1 MPDHQRG
8 IYNNSNNKQLGN
20 HRVSSSSFL
29 IRLSSHKRFSYPFA
43 GYIMRPYNPALSLS
57 PYGGRHYNIAAHTGQ
72 QQHREGRNIDR
83 ELVGEQHS
91 GRSYRG
97 ETEGQV

>member
-1 MPDHQRG
+1 
-8 IYNNSNNKQLGN
+8 
-20 HRVSSSSFL
+20 
-29 IRLSSHKRFSYPFA
+29 
-43 GYIMRPYNPALSLS
+43 MRPYNPALSLS
-57 PYGGRHYNIAAHTGQ
+57 FFPYGGRHYNIAAHTG

>member
-1 MPDHQRG
+1 
-8 IYNNSNNKQLGN
+8 
-20 HRVSSSSFL
+20 
-29 IRLSSHKRFSYPFA
+29 
-43 GYIMRPYNPALSLS
+43 MRPYNPALSLSLS

-72 QQHREGRNIDR
+72 QQPREGRNIDR
-83 ELVGEQHS
+83 ELGGGGEQHR